1 MTYVGMVSQLHKN
14 EGTIILYTHA
24 CIFYFQ
30 GGGRKVKLFHTLQ
43 EKDMRGWGGLQNKIL
58 PKLNFERSREGA
70 ETKALPFQKKQQNA
84 EWLFIFLHFMKRM

>member
-58 PKLNFERSREGA
+58 PKLNFKRCREGA
-70 ETKALPFQKKQQNA
+70 ETKALPLKKPSRMQNGF
-84 EWLFIFLHFMKRM
+84 LFFCIS